1 MEDKKISGAL
11 EGVKVLDLT
20 RVLAGPACT
29 MMLAD
34 MGAEVIKV
42 EVPGKGD
49 DSRAFSPF
57 QKGESAYF
65 INMNRNKKGVTL
77 NMKSEEGKKIFTE
90 MLKKADV
97 VVENYRPGVMERLG
111 FGYEDIKK
119 INPGIVYGAVS
130 GYGHTGP
137 YSQRPGYDAIGQA
150 TSGLMSTTGFPESG
164 PTRIG
169 TPMAD
174 YLAGLS
180 AAVAILGAL
189 HYKEKTG
196 IGQKVDIALMDA
208 AIASMQVIQTYYLV
222 EGRLPSRIGNR
233 YESNYPTDGYPTAD
247 GNIMVSAANDKLWRA
262 MAASIGREDLADNEK
277 THSNRER
284 LQNWPYIREEIL
296 KWTTLHSTA
305 ECVDILVKAGV
316 PAASIN
322 DISQVVADPQ
332 TKNREMFV
340 EIEHPVAG
348 KMTMTGSQLKLSETP
363 VTYRKTAPA
372 LGEDNEAVYGEWI
385 GLTAEQ
391 IADYKEKGVM

>member
-1 MEDKKISGAL
+1 MSEINKGAL
-11 EGVKVLDLT
+11 SGVRVLDLT

-34 MGAEVIKV
+34 MGAEVIKI

-57 QKGESAYF
+57 QNGESAYF

-77 NMKSEEGKKIFTE
+77 NMKSEEGKNIFRE
-90 MLKKADV
+90 MLKKADI

-150 TSGLMSTTGFPESG
+150 TSGLMSTTGWEETG

-196 IGQKVDIALMDA
+196 IGQKVDIALMDSG
-208 AIASMQVIQTYYLV
+208 IASMQVIQTYYLV

-233 YESNYPTDGYPTAD
+233 YESNYPTDGYPTMD
-247 GNIMVSAANDKLWRA
+247 GNIMVSAANDKLWRK
-262 MAASIGREDLADNEK
+262 MAAAIGREDLADNEK
-277 THSNRER
+277 THSNKER
-284 LQNWPYIREEIL
+284 LMNWPYIREEIL
-296 KWTTLHSTA
+296 KWTTTRTTA
-305 ECVDILVKAGV
+305 EAVEILVEAGV

-340 EIEHPVAG
+340 DIEHPVAG

-363 VTYRKTAPA
+363 VQYRKVAPA
-372 LGEDNEAVYGEWI
+372 LGEDNEEVYGELL
-385 GLTAEQ
+385 GLTPGDIQ
-391 IADYKEKGVM
+391 RLKEEGAM

>member
-1 MEDKKISGAL
+1 MDNTYKGAL
-11 EGVKVLDLT
+11 SGVKILDLT

-34 MGAEVIKV
+34 MGAEVIKI

-57 QKGESAYF
+57 QNGVSAYF
-65 INMNRNKKGVTL
+65 INMNRNKKGITL
-77 NMKSEEGKKIFTE
+77 NMKSPEGKKIFTE
-90 MLKKADV
+90 MLKKADI

-119 INPGIVYGAVS
+119 INPGIIYGAVS

-150 TSGLMSTTGFPESG
+150 TSGLMSTTGFPETG
-164 PTRIG
+164 PTRVG

-196 IGQKVDIALMDA
+196 IGQKVDIALMDS

-233 YESNYPTDGYPTAD
+233 YESNYPTDGYPTSD
-247 GNIMVSAANDKLWRA
+247 GNIMVSAANDKLWQA
-262 MAASIGREDLADNEK
+262 MARAIGREDLADNEK
-277 THSNRER
+277 THSNKER
-284 LQNWPYIREEIL
+284 LLNWPYIREEIL
-296 KWTTLHSTA
+296 KWTTTHTTA
-305 ECVDILVKAGV
+305 EAVDVLVSAGV

-332 TKNREMFV
+332 TKDREMFV
-340 EIEHPVAG
+340 DIEHPVAG
-348 KMTMTGSQLKLSETP
+348 KMKMTGSQLKLSETP
-363 VTYRKTAPA
+363 VQYVKTAPS
-372 LGEDNEAVYGEWI
+372 LGEDNEAVYGEWL
-385 GLTAEQ
+385 GFTPED
-391 IADYKEKGVM
+391 IARYREEGVL